1 MFSHSGSIEHSS
13 LLSVFGLSATS
24 TYNSYLP
31 LIFGIFGLIWG
42 HFWNV
47 RKGRFRGH
55 GGRRGQTTSKSKT
68 TKILNENLLKLDEI
82 QNLASATLKITSWP
96 QQPRSWVLRLFDL
109 GDLSV
114 LRMGSGILFQK
125 LRFWNQCKDYLNDSD
140 LFFCFSRDN
149 TTTTALI
156 VVTNRTGRS
165 IKWGATSRT
174 IDFGGRAT
182 FGVRACV
189 RVDSTFSVHFQIR
202 CYVSNLVILLSCN
215 KLWLLDAESTL
226 TGFIYRCP
234 ALM

>member
-1 MFSHSGSIEHSS
+1 MKSKIWPQRPRKWPLDD
-13 LLSVFGLSATS
+13 LLTC
-24 TYNSYLP
+24 
-31 LIFGIFGLIWG
+31 IK
-42 HFWNV
+42 V
-47 RKGRFRGH
+47 RKMRYCLAFYSDFYKYQFLTLCPRS
-55 GGRRGQTTSKSKT
+55 RQEIAQK
-68 TKILNENLLKLDEI
+68 LNEI

-149 TTTTALI
+149 TTATALI

-202 CYVSNLVILLSCN
+202 CYVSSNTF
-215 KLWLLDAESTL
+215 KL
-226 TGFIYRCP
+226 
-234 ALM
+234 